1 MPMNQVLDD
10 DAYHVM
16 LCFLDNQHSLE
27 KPANADNL
35 LFLKNDWWLADTAVI
50 ETISYKKGGWE
61 VYLTFANYK
70 RPLQLIVRQIIRCYN
85 EGKARTAAYYMR
97 RMAAKDQRGTL
108 TIAVKDLNLCIN

>member
-1 MPMNQVLDD
+1 MDQVLDD

-16 LCFLDNQHSLE
+16 LCFLDNQHFIE
-27 KPANADNL
+27 KPADEENL
-35 LFLKNDWWLADTAVI
+35 FFLKNDWWLADTAVI
-50 ETISYKKGGWE
+50 ETISHKEGGWE

-70 RPLQLIVRQIIRCYN
+70 KPLQLIVRKIIRCYS

-108 TIAVKDLNLCIN
+108 SVTLNDLNLCIN